1 MVNTRTRIGRKV
13 DRVAHPF
20 LKWAGGKSQLLKKF
34 EELFPENFRNGEV
47 GNYVEPFVG
56 GGAVYFFIN
65 QHYPIDKCHIFDK
78 NEEIVL
84 AYSVVK
90 RNVESLI
97 REIRWIDEE
106 YGDADQ
112 KSRQRMFYRIR
123 DEFNEL
129 HRHVD
134 FSVYHQSWI
143 KRAAQ
148 LIFLNRTCYNG
159 LFRVNA
165 DGEFNVPFGRYRR
178 PKILDGDN
186 LRAVA
191 DSLVNTY
198 VHHGDFTDC
207 LRYAGTGSFVYLDP
221 PYRPVSRSSSFTS
234 YASGGFP
241 EEDQVRLAEFA
252 RTLDRKGVQ
261 FMISNSDT
269 NDGFFEGLYDG
280 FTIERVTARRA
291 INSKGTD
298 RGEITELVIT
308 NYRKEVRS

>member
-1 MVNTRTRIGRKV
+1 MVNARTWAGRKME
-13 DRVAHPF
+13 RVAHPF

-34 EELFPENFRNGEV
+34 EGLFPEGIRTGDA
-47 GNYVEPFVG
+47 GNYVEPFIG
-56 GGAVYFFIN
+56 GGAVFFFIN
-65 QHYPIDKCHIFDK
+65 QHYPVGKCHIFDK
-78 NEEIVL
+78 NEELVL

-90 RNVESLI
+90 RNVELLMP
-97 REIRWIDEE
+97 EIKRISEE
-106 YGDADQ
+106 YGAGEQ

-123 DEFNEL
+123 DEFNEF

-134 FSVYHQSWI
+134 FSRYHKSWI

-178 PKILDGDN
+178 PKILDEDN
-186 LRAVA
+186 LRKVA
-191 DSLVNTY
+191 ETLVNTS

-207 LRYAGTGSFVYLDP
+207 LRYACTGSFVYLDP

-234 YASGGFP
+234 YSSGGFP
-241 EEDQVRLAEFA
+241 EEDQLRLADFA
-252 RTLDRKGVQ
+252 RILDRKGVL

-269 NDGFFEGLYDG
+269 TDGFFESLYDG
-280 FTIERVTARRA
+280 FTIEKVMARRA
-291 INSKGTD
+291 INSKGAE
-298 RGEITELVIT
+298 RGEIAELIIT
-308 NYRKEVRS
+308 NYR